1 MISKYAYLDFAEVV
15 LSIGNT
21 RGEGPVAPSL
31 SLQTKVSPY
40 AVTKWHRQTVNIS
53 LSYWRMYTDEDPD
66 ATLMPHPACTIILC

>member
-1 MISKYAYLDFAEVV
+1 MTSKYDYLDFAEVV

-40 AVTKWHRQTVNIS
+40 AVTKWHSQTGDYLIS
-53 LSYWRMYTDEDPD
+53 ACPTGGCIRMRIR
-66 ATLMPHPACTIILC
+66 MPS

>member
-31 SLQTKVSPY
+31 SLQTIEG
-40 AVTKWHRQTVNIS
+40 VT
-53 LSYWRMYTDEDPD
+53 
-66 ATLMPHPACTIILC
+66 